1 VEEGQKRAAEM
12 LWRLSEE
19 GRKCGITLVAESLRP
34 QETRIGSTVYQ
45 MKKIF
50 DMVDHPNF
58 KVMIDLTA
66 MSVAGETIQD
76 WFDVFGS
83 KNIAHAHFQDCN
95 PMGHYI
101 WGGGNRNLRKDLEV
115 MVKNGYEGYFTQEL
129 TIADYYLNP
138 FRYDKLNLQNL
149 RMYMQ

>member
-1 VEEGQKRAAEM
+1 M